1 MTEDEQLDFDQ
12 AQDDIDL
19 IDSDLVRL
27 KRLEKQMAGAKPLYR
42 KAGEDPAKAARARD
56 GGNRIEIDSPKRDK
70 GIGFARFVRCMALS
84 RLNYKPADS
93 IAEKLYGDRD
103 PQLVEIVKAAV
114 AAGATGSG
122 NWAEN
127 LVGDETSLFADF
139 VEFLRPQTILGKFGM
154 NGVPSLRQ
162 IPFRVPLISQTEGG
176 DGYWVGEGK
185 PKPLTKFNF
194 DRTTLT
200 PLKVANIVVLTM
212 EHIRDSSPSSD
223 IVIRD
228 EMTKALRARMDID
241 FIDVDNAGG
250 ANTPASITNAVAAP
264 ASSGNAGDNVRADIK
279 TLFTTF
285 IAANNAPT
293 MGVWIMPA
301 TVALSLSLMVNAL
314 GAPEFPGITMNGGT
328 LFGLPVIVSE
338 HVPTVSAGAYVFL
351 VNAGDIYLGD
361 DGDISI
367 DMSREASL
375 EMDDADFTQDQPTG
389 STLVSLW
396 QNNLVGFLAERTIN
410 WKKRRDGAV
419 AALSEVNWGSLSS

>member
-1 MTEDEQLDFDQ
+1 
-12 AQDDIDL
+12 
-19 IDSDLVRL
+19 
-27 KRLEKQMAGAKPLYR
+27 
-42 KAGEDPAKAARARD
+42 
-56 GGNRIEIDSPKRDK
+56 
-70 GIGFARFVRCMALS
+70 
-84 RLNYKPADS
+84 
-93 IAEKLYGDRD
+93 
-103 PQLVEIVKAAV
+103 
-114 AAGATGSG
+114 
-122 NWAEN
+122 
-127 LVGDETSLFADF
+127 
-139 VEFLRPQTILGKFGM
+139 
-154 NGVPSLRQ
+154 
-162 IPFRVPLISQTEGG
+162 
-176 DGYWVGEGK
+176 
-185 PKPLTKFNF
+185 
-194 DRTTLT
+194 
-200 PLKVANIVVLTM
+200 
-212 EHIRDSSPSSD
+212 
-223 IVIRD
+223 
-228 EMTKALRARMDID
+228 
-241 FIDVDNAGG
+241 
-250 ANTPASITNAVAAP
+250 
-264 ASSGNAGDNVRADIK
+264 
-279 TLFTTF
+279 
-285 IAANNAPT
+285 